1 MFSINHTVKMLE
13 VANEA
18 GIRSLAQLRIFL
30 LHAEAANAS
39 IVDVTGFD
47 HTDLEY
53 KQHYTQVRAM
63 SQGVDS
69 RGTVRPDLL
78 KFSDVY
84 EIKVD
89 RQVLLTEKGKALF
102 RKIKAIHKK

>member
-1 MFSINHTVKMLE
+1 MKPASGLWLSSEF
-13 VANEA
+13 
-18 GIRSLAQLRIFL
+18 FL

-63 SQGVDS
+63 SQGTDS
-69 RGTVRPDLL
+69 RGVVRP
-78 KFSDVY
+78 
-84 EIKVD
+84 
-89 RQVLLTEKGKALF
+89 
-102 RKIKAIHKK
+102 